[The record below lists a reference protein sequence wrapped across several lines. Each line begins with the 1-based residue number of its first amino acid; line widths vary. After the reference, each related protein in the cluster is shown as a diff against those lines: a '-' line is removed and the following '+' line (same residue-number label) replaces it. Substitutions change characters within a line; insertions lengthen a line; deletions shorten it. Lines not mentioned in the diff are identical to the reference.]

1 MCYNKMY
8 DYEFPS
14 VGCIA
19 ESKSGHDAGR
29 LYIVAAV
36 INGDFVLLVDGNY
49 RPVSKPKTKRIKHLK
64 PRGLSGDAQAAIQG
78 GKFTDA
84 LARKVIKAFEVTRS
98 DIK

>member
-36 INGDFVLLVDGNY
+36 VSGDFVLLVDGSY
-49 RPVSKPKTKRIKHLK
+49 RPIAKPKTKRIKHLK
-64 PRGLSGDAQAAIQG
+64 PRGLSPDAQSAINE
-78 GKFTDA
+78 GKLSDE
-84 LARKVIKAFEVTRS
+84 LARKIIKAFR
-98 DIK
+98 I